1 MVKLFS
7 VVIPLYNKENHIVRT
22 INSVLSQSL
31 MPFEVIIVNDGS
43 TDNSLNAV
51 SEFKNVDRVKI
62 ISQKNLGVS
71 VARNRGVDESVGKYV
86 VFLDAD
92 DEWLPWHLHELDVMI
107 RDFPDCGIY
116 SVAHFIMQN
125 GIKYYPNTGVGKEF
139 RGFVN
144 DVFGAFGK
152 GLALVNSSTACV
164 SSDAFYRAGG
174 FPLGITRGE
183 DVYLWLKIAAGDGL
197 AHSARVCV
205 QYNKDAENRSDNKAN
220 VEVPYYLKYLD
231 GIQSDPECKENM
243 SKAMLTLLYK
253 GIIYTA
259 AGFRVVGSVEAINL
273 LSALKVV
280 NNSFFLQFLLF
291 ILKVTP
297 RWMLLL
303 LRKCRHSKAVN

>member
-1 MVKLFS
+1 MMQRFS

-22 INSVLSQSL
+22 VNSVLSQSL

-62 ISQKNLGVS
+62 ISQMNLGVS
-71 VARNRGVDESVGKYV
+71 AARNRGVDESVAKYI

-92 DEWLPWHLHELDVMI
+92 DEWLPWHLHELDLLI

-116 SVAHFIMQN
+116 SVAHFIMQD
-125 GIKYYPNTGVGKEF
+125 GIKYYPDSGVDKKF

-144 DVFGAFGK
+144 DVFELFGK
-152 GLALVNSSTACV
+152 GLALVNSSTACL
-164 SSDAFYRAGG
+164 SRDAFYRAGG
-174 FPLGITRGE
+174 FPVGITRGE
-183 DVYLWLKIAAGDGL
+183 DVYLWLKIAVSDGL
-197 AHSARVCV
+197 GHSARVCV
-205 QYNKDAENRSDNKAN
+205 QYNKDAENRSDNKVN
-220 VEVPYYLKYLD
+220 IEVPYYLKYLD
-231 GIQSDPECKENM
+231 AIQSNLTCKENK
-243 SKAMLTLLYK
+243 STAMLILLYK

-259 AGFRVVGSVEAINL
+259 AGFRLAGSVEAINA

-280 NNSFFLQFLLF
+280 NKSFFLQFLLF

-297 RWMLLL
+297 RWMLCL
-303 LRKCRHSKAVN
+303 LRKFRHSKAVN

>member
-1 MVKLFS
+1 MLKLFS
-7 VVIPLYNKENHIVRT
+7 VVIPLYNKEKHIVRT

-31 MPFEVIIVNDGS
+31 MPFEIIIVDDGS
-43 TDNSLNAV
+43 TDNSLNTI
-51 SEFKNVDRVKI
+51 SEFENIARVKI
-62 ISQKNLGVS
+62 ISQMNLGVS
-71 VARNRGVDESVGKYV
+71 AARNRGVDESCGKYV

-107 RDFPDCGIY
+107 KDFPDCGIY

-125 GIKYYPNTGVGKEF
+125 GIKYYPNTGVGREF

-164 SSDAFYRAGG
+164 SRDAFYRAGG

-183 DVYLWLKIAAGDGL
+183 DVYLWLKIAARDGL
-197 AHSARVCV
+197 AHSARICV

-231 GIQSDPECKENM
+231 VIKSDPECKENM

-259 AGFRVVGSVEAINL
+259 AGFRIVGSVEALNA

-297 RWMLLL
+297 RWMLFL
-303 LRKCRHSKAVN
+303 LRKCRHSKTVK

>member
-1 MVKLFS
+1 
-7 VVIPLYNKENHIVRT
+7 
-22 INSVLSQSL
+22 
-31 MPFEVIIVNDGS
+31 MPFEIIIVDDGS
-43 TDNSLNAV
+43 TDSSLNV
-51 SEFKNVDRVKI
+51 ISKFKSVDRVRI

-71 VARNRGVDESVGKYV
+71 AARNRGVDESVGKYI

-92 DEWLPWHLHELDVMI
+92 DEWLPWHLHELHVLI
-107 RDFPDCGIY
+107 KDFPDCGIY
-116 SVAHFIMQN
+116 SVAHVIMQG

-139 RGFVN
+139 RGLVN

-164 SSDAFYRAGG
+164 SRDAFDRAGG

-205 QYNKDAENRSDNKAN
+205 QYNKDAENRSDNKTN

-231 GIQSDPECKENM
+231 VIQSDPECKENI
-243 SKAMLTLLYK
+243 SKAMLILLYK

-259 AGFRVVGSVEAINL
+259 AGFRVVGSIEAVNS

-303 LRKCRHSKAVN
+303 LRECRHSKAAK